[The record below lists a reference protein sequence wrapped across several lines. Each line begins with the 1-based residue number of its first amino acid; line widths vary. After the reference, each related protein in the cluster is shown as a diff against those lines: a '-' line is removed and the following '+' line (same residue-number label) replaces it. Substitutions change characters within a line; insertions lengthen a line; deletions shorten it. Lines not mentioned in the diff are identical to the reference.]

1 MCWMRPSVEPEVSAI
16 PVRSDKRKI
25 MKKLVYVYVACML
38 ALLAACGTSGR
49 QTGRSKSVA
58 AVMEKKDTLTY
69 EQRRKYDYYFL
80 EAVRMKQKGEY
91 DAAFELYKHCLDINP
106 NSAPALYE
114 ISQFYMFLGQ
124 EDKGED
130 ADIGCVLPAQTGF
143 AESDCRLRRHGDF
156 VSFTAG
162 PADFAD

>member
-25 MKKLVYVYVACML
+25 MKKLVYVYEACML

-69 EQRRKYDYYFL
+69 EQRRKYDYNFL
-80 EAVRMKQKGEY
+80 EDVRKKQEGE
-91 DAAFELYKHCLDINP
+91 
-106 NSAPALYE
+106 
-114 ISQFYMFLGQ
+114 
-124 EDKGED
+124 
-130 ADIGCVLPAQTGF
+130 
-143 AESDCRLRRHGDF
+143 
-156 VSFTAG
+156 
-162 PADFAD
+162 

>member
-1 MCWMRPSVEPEVSAI
+1 
-16 PVRSDKRKI
+16 

-114 ISQFYMFLGQ
+114 ISQFYMFSTVWTSTL
-124 EDKGED
+124 
-130 ADIGCVLPAQTGF
+130 I
-143 AESDCRLRRHGDF
+143 RHRHCMRFRSSTCSWGRK
-156 VSFTAG
+156 TRERM
-162 PADFAD
+162 P

>member
-1 MCWMRPSVEPEVSAI
+1 
-16 PVRSDKRKI
+16 

-69 EQRRKYDYYFL
+69 EQWRKYDYYFL

-114 ISQFYMFLGQ
+114 IRISGTSRHWLRITSANGICRKRLPFTRTWRLCFL
-124 EDKGED
+124 
-130 ADIGCVLPAQTGF
+130 
-143 AESDCRLRRHGDF
+143 HGW
-156 VSFTAG
+156 TR
-162 PADFAD
+162 